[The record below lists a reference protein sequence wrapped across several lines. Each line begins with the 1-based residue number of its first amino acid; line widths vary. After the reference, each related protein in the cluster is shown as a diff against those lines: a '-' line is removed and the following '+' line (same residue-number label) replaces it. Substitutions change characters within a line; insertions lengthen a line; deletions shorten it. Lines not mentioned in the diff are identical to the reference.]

1 MNVFA
6 DEPFLLVR
14 VNVRKYFIWNKGIR
28 WWWYAGGRYQF
39 SIVTSVTFSR
49 RAMRHGASWGFLIN
63 IIVSSFEKISYF
75 HKKIWTDFFG
85 QRFFRST
92 ECRPLLFGRVYVY
105 GLSTHSQF
113 YAEAEILKVWQ
124 LIWLKSKEQKSF
136 SEKWFLSAEVFLL
149 FEKSEVRSQSVGTFF
164 SFIKQETIR
173 KINEREQMKL

>member
-1 MNVFA
+1 MICWRPLPV
-6 DEPFLLVR
+6 
-14 VNVRKYFIWNKGIR
+14 
-28 WWWYAGGRYQF
+28 

-63 IIVSSFEKISYF
+63 IIVSSFEKIFHF

-92 ECRPLLFGRVYVY
+92 ECRCRPLLFGRVYVY
-105 GLSTHSQF
+105 ALSPLSSLTVLRRGWNPESVTANQIKIKRTKIVLRKMISF
-113 YAEAEILKVWQ
+113 RR
-124 LIWLKSKEQKSF
+124 SF
-136 SEKWFLSAEVFLL
+136 SPFWEVG
-149 FEKSEVRSQSVGTFF
+149 SQSVRTFF

>member
-1 MNVFA
+1 MVMICWR
-6 DEPFLLVR
+6 PLPV
-14 VNVRKYFIWNKGIR
+14 
-28 WWWYAGGRYQF
+28 

-63 IIVSSFEKISYF
+63 IIVSSFEKIFYF

-92 ECRPLLFGRVYVY
+92 ECRPCCLVESTSTPSV
-105 GLSTHSQF
+105 LSPHSQF

-124 LIWLKSKEQKSF
+124 LIRLKSKEQKSF

-149 FEKSEVRSQSVGTFF
+149 FEKSEVNLLGHF
-164 SFIKQETIR
+164 SAS
-173 KINEREQMKL
+173 